1 MTAAHGRA
9 NGVARRAPALAGVL
23 LFLVYVVTL
32 APGVTFWD
40 AGEFIAAID
49 SFGIPHPPGT
59 PFFVLTGRA
68 WRLLL
73 GFFPAAL
80 ATNLFSA
87 ACTAAACAL
96 GGSVIAR
103 RTRRPFAAAAGAL
116 CAGTMSTVWLN
127 ATETEVY
134 SSSLLLAAL
143 MLWAAARAEESGE
156 TRWRVFLAFLIALAA
171 PLHASALV
179 AAPAAIA
186 LVTGWAPGMPDD
198 RLRAHGLDL
207 ILVFIAAA
215 GLATGRWIVA
225 GCGVTCLLIR
235 TAYRTDARRLL
246 PALLLG
252 VSPLVVMLLRARLDP
267 AINQGNPADLEALL
281 GVVARRQYA
290 VAATWPRQAP
300 LWLQFGNLL
309 EYVDWQAALGM
320 APRPAPHLLRTPL
333 TILFLALGWHGSRR
347 LRLDDAATWRTV
359 LVLLGCAS
367 LGVMLYLNLKAG
379 PSLGWGILPESAPHE
394 ARERD
399 YFFVLA
405 FWAWGLLAGYGAVR
419 MADEAR
425 RMPAFLSSRPT
436 RALLGGVLVML
447 PLLLNWRAVDRRRE
461 PDASAPE
468 LLARALL
475 GGSPDRAVLFV
486 WGDNDTYPL
495 WFAQRALGMRRDVR
509 VITISLLS
517 APWYRA
523 ELERRDSLVVGPWR
537 GESATVASV
546 VAAARARGR
555 PVAFAATV
563 PATMR
568 RTSDGSWLLCG
579 SVWTEAGTHCAFGAT
594 HQIDAWLA
602 ANPPSDVTD
611 PTTRANLQ
619 PLRCP
624 GLAARSETMPAAADS
639 LDSVC
644 NAK

>member
-1 MTAAHGRA
+1 MYGRA
-9 NGVARRAPALAGVL
+9 NGVARHAPVLAGVL
-23 LFLVYVVTL
+23 LFGVFAATL

-49 SFGIPHPPGT
+49 AFGIPHPPGT
-59 PFFVLTGRA
+59 PFFVLSARV
-68 WRLLL
+68 WRLLF

-87 ACTAAACAL
+87 ACTAAACAV

-103 RTRRPFAAAAGAL
+103 RTRRPFAAAAGTF

-134 SSSLLLAAL
+134 SSSLLLGAL

-156 TRWRVFLAFLIALAA
+156 ERWRVLLGFLIALSA

-186 LVTGWAPGMPDD
+186 MITGWAPGMPGD

-207 ILVFIAAA
+207 IVVFVAAA
-215 GLATGRWIVA
+215 GLATGRWILA
-225 GCGVTCLLIR
+225 GCGVAWLLVR
-235 TAYRTDARRLL
+235 AAYRTDARRLL
-246 PALLLG
+246 LVLLLG
-252 VSPLVVMLLRARLDP
+252 VSPLVVMLIRARLDA
-267 AINQGNPADLEALL
+267 AINQGNPADLDALL

-290 VAATWPRQAP
+290 VAAPWPRQAP
-300 LWLQFGNLL
+300 LWLQVGNVL
-309 EYVDWQAALGM
+309 EYVDWQVALGL
-320 APRPAPHLLRTPL
+320 APRPAPHLLRTPM
-333 TILFLALGWHGSRR
+333 TILFLALGWHGARR
-347 LRLDDAATWRTV
+347 LGRDDGASWRML
-359 LVLLGCAS
+359 LVLIGCAS
-367 LGVMLYLNLKAG
+367 LGVMLFLNLKAG

-405 FWAWGLLAGYGAVR
+405 FWGWGLLAGYGAAR
-419 MADEAR
+419 IADEAR
-425 RMPAFLSSRPT
+425 RMPALLSSRSW
-436 RALLGGVLVML
+436 RASLGMLVIVL
-447 PLLLNWRAVDRRRE
+447 PLLLNWRAMDRRRE

-468 LLARALL
+468 LLARTLL
-475 GGSPDRAVLFV
+475 GSAPDRAVLFV

-517 APWYRA
+517 APWYRE
-523 ELERRDSLVVGPWR
+523 ELERRDSLVVGTWR
-537 GESATVASV
+537 GESATVASA
-546 VAAARARGR
+546 VAAARSRGR
-555 PVAFAATV
+555 PVAFAVTV

-568 RTSDGSWLLCG
+568 RASEGSWALCG
-579 SVWTEAGTHCAFGAT
+579 SVWTEAATRCAFGAT
-594 HQIDAWLA
+594 RQLETWLA

-624 GLAARSETMPAAADS
+624 GLAARSKTMTAAADS